1 MSKKSYIIDKAKR
14 YFNQQGYQ
22 SVTLH
27 ELAQHLEMSRGNLTY
42 HFKDKSSLLQAI
54 ADEMWD
60 KMKIERSKS
69 RKLPS
74 FENLHNEVQLYYKFQ
89 REYSFIFLD
98 TQVLNDP
105 VIKEAFREMTEQTIE
120 DNKANIAFSI
130 QIGNMRAESYPG
142 MYNNI
147 AMITWMLSFFWL
159 PQQVIRGERSREDG
173 ERLIWSILIPHFTEK
188 GIKSFTKF
196 YGEEMLQSLG
206 EPFEMDLSSIVSF

>member
-1 MSKKSYIIDKAKR
+1 MTNKLDSNNLLSMDKKSYIISKAKH
-14 YFNQQGYQ
+14 YFNVHGYQ
-22 SVTLH
+22 AVTLH
-27 ELAQHLEMSRGNLTY
+27 ELANHLMMSRGNLTY
-42 HFKDKSSLLQAI
+42 HFKDKRSLLQAI

-60 KMKIERSKS
+60 KLKTERNKS

-89 REYSFIFLD
+89 KEYSFIFLD
-98 TQVLNDP
+98 TQVLNDA
-105 VIKEAFREMTEQTIE
+105 VIKKAFREMTEQTIE

-130 QIGNMRAESYPG
+130 QIGNMRPESYPG

-147 AMITWMLSFFWL
+147 AMITWMLTFFWL
-159 PQQVIRGERSREDG
+159 PQQVIRGEKSKEDG

-196 YGEEMLQSLG
+196 Y
-206 EPFEMDLSSIVSF
+206 